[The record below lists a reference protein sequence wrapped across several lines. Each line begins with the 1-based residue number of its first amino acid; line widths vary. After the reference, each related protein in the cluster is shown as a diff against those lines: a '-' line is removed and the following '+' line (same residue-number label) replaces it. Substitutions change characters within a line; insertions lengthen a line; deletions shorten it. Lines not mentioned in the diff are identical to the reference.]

1 MRALTF
7 ATADDQVFVGP
18 AECAPDDEFRLPLP
32 KEPPHK
38 IRSLN
43 IDELDFVLGH
53 VDEHVS
59 RVAAD
64 ADAGHLR
71 PQDDTVQLFSGH
83 EIVDEYLLVG
93 RDGD

>member
-1 MRALTF
+1 MTALTF
-7 ATADDQVFVGP
+7 ATADDQVFVRA
-18 AECAPDDEFRLPLP
+18 AECTSNDEFRLPLP

-64 ADAGHLR
+64 ADASHLR